1 MSGGFFQSDGKINV
15 GQSDVR
21 ISAEN
26 GLDFSQDQ
34 TVGIYIPPSV
44 KYFSGKDCYL
54 QFDALITGDSSGA
67 DIHDTR
73 ITLDGEIGANSL
85 FSQLRVYAGNR
96 ETLLEENTEYAS
108 YVSVKY
114 NFEKDDVIQK
124 KRALTE
130 GCGNWVPNTRG
141 TLGTTRSVTNDY
153 VYSPYLETVNAGAD
167 KSPGAKVENPPQ
179 FIPAKITLPLH
190 CGVFAEN
197 EKVFP
202 NLLTNGIYVE
212 LVMAGKRN
220 LFRQFDGALRDRR
233 RNLLPRIYGKDAVG
247 TAWAD
252 KDAITDLFITY
263 DNNQKIPQN
272 CPFVVGDLV
281 AFTKKDGLDATVIGG
296 GITNPGNAVISAIE
310 TDTETLKLTFTGAVT
325 NDTGADIDEDFF
337 VYSDSLKGAD
347 ASTEYSPKCV
357 ISNVELVVH
366 QITMS
371 PEYERG
377 MLSKVRENG
386 GVVRFDFPSVA
397 VQRHST
403 LASEVQSTIPLHL
416 DYSRTKGV
424 LCMPTDATLYPC
436 HHQTCAEGTYM
447 ITKDKND
454 HFIED
459 WELRSNRTGIEGCS
473 NGLSEYS
480 FFLNG
485 KQVPSRAINTR
496 KTTNKIGGVDANYL
510 IELEKALVSFGIE
523 PKSFEYYN
531 RNFLVGRMLAIG
543 DNAVFDG
550 RGRTARLDC
559 KYDGTDTGYNTPSVN
574 LLWKIFVS
582 HLRTLVIKSNNISV
596 EM

>member
-1 MSGGFFQSDGKINV
+1 MSGGFFQSEGKINV
-15 GQSDVR
+15 AQSDIR

-26 GLDFSQDQ
+26 GLDFEQDQ
-34 TVGIYIPPSV
+34 VVGIYIPPSV

-54 QFDALITGDSSGA
+54 QFDAVITGDFSGA
-67 DIHDTR
+67 DITPTR
-73 ITLDGEIGANSL
+73 LTLDGEIGANSL

-141 TLGTTRSVTNDY
+141 TLGTTKSVTNDY
-153 VYSPYLETVNAGAD
+153 VYSPWIECVNKG
-167 KSPGAKVENPPQ
+167 KGTSPDAKVEAPPE
-179 FIPAKITLPLH
+179 FINAKITLPLH
-190 CGVFAEN
+190 CGIFAEN
-197 EKVFP
+197 DKVFP
-202 NLLTNGIYVE
+202 NLLTNGVYVE
-212 LVMAGKRN
+212 LVMASGRN
-220 LFRQFDGALRDRR
+220 LFRQFDGVLRDRR
-233 RNLLPRIYGKDAVG
+233 RNLLPRILGKDATG
-247 TAWAD
+247 TAWAQG
-252 KDAITDLFITY
+252 DAITDLFITY
-263 DNNQKIPQN
+263 DNNQKIAQN
-272 CPFVVGDLV
+272 CPFIVGEQL
-281 AFTKKDGLDATVIGG
+281 AFTKKDGQDAANIGG
-296 GITNPGNAVISAIE
+296 GITNPGNAVVSSYE
-310 TDTETLKLTFTGAVT
+310 TDTDVLKITFTGAVT
-325 NDTGADIDEDFF
+325 NNTGADIDSDFF
-337 VYSDSLKGAD
+337 VYSDALKGGD
-347 ASTEYSPKCV
+347 ASTQFNSTCK
-357 ISNVELVVH
+357 ISNVELIVH
-366 QITMS
+366 QIEMS

-403 LASEVQSTIPLHL
+403 LKSEVQSTIPLHL
-416 DYSRTKGV
+416 DYARSKGV
-424 LCMPTDATLYPC
+424 LCMPTDATIYPS
-436 HHQTCAEGTYM
+436 HHQTAANGTYM
-447 ITKDKND
+447 ITKDKD
-454 HFIED
+454 DKFIED
-459 WELRSNRTGIEGCS
+459 WELRSNRTGLEGCS

-496 KTTNKIGGVDANYL
+496 KTTNKQGGIDANYL

-559 KYDGTDTGYNTPSVN
+559 KYDGTDAGFDDPSVN
-574 LLWKIFVS
+574 LLWKIFVA
-582 HLRTLVIKSNNISV
+582 HMRTLVVKANDVSV